1 MIATTIEQSKHLIEL
16 GLDPATSDMYYSCAN
31 TLDPYKE
38 EWDNNPKPLG
48 SQWTVNHNYA
58 NMIPAWSFDALTKIL
73 SDAQNFEL
81 HLRIDKTWNLYSK
94 YSTNAV
100 FRSFD
105 INNGEG
111 YKSPIDAAY
120 HLLVWVLENGK
131 FKKKKGSK

>member
-1 MIATTIEQSKHLIEL
+1 MIATTIEQSKRLVEL
-16 GLDPATSDMYYSCAN
+16 GLDPATSDMYYSCTT

-58 NMIPAWSFDALTKIL
+58 NMIPAWSFDALTNIVSNAHIL
-73 SDAQNFEL
+73 EL
-81 HLRIDKTWNLYSK
+81 HMRIDKTWNLYCN
-94 YSTNAV
+94 YSTKAV

-111 YKSPIDAAY
+111 YESPTDAMY
-120 HLLVWVLENGK
+120 HLLVWLLENGK
-131 FKKKKGSK
+131 LNPKE